1 MHRTRVGLTA
11 FAGATYALVL
21 WGHAALADAGRFA
34 LLLACVTLAWL
45 AVAARSG
52 RIAGARR
59 GEGRAWA
66 SVDGTGIGA
75 ERDELRRL
83 EAELHALED
92 QLASAPDPFAAPSA
106 GPSAAAGVTEP
117 VRG

>member
-11 FAGATYALVL
+11 SAGATYALVL

-45 AVAARSG
+45 AVAMLAG
-52 RIAGARR
+52 PAAGARR
-59 GEGRAWA
+59 GERGAWA
-66 SVDGTGIGA
+66 PVDGAGTGVGA
-75 ERDELRRL
+75 GRDELRRL

-92 QLASAPDPFAAPSA
+92 QLASAPDPCAAPGA
-106 GPSAAAGVTEP
+106 TEP